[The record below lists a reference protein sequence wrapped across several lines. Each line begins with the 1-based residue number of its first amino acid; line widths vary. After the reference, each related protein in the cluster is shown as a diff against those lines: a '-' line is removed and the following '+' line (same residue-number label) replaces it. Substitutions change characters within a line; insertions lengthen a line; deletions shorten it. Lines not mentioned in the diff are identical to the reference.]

1 MNRARVRFAPSPT
14 GYLHVGGA
22 RTVLFNWLFARHHGG
37 TFVLRIEDTDVE
49 RSTEASVDAII
60 DSIKWLGLDWDEG
73 PTVGGRYGPYFQS
86 ERLDIYREYADRLL
100 SKGYAYPCYCT
111 PDELEQARRA
121 ALARGGSVGYPG
133 RCRHLSAEERRAFE
147 AEGRKPALRFK
158 VDEGETVVDDLIRG
172 EVRFENRFIDD
183 FVILKSDG
191 YPTYN
196 FAAVVDDTLMEISH
210 IIRGDEHLPNTPKQ
224 IMMYRALGFDLPR
237 FAHVS
242 MILGPDRTKLSK
254 RHGATSVGQYRE
266 QGYLPDALVN
276 YLVLLGWAYDATSQ
290 IFSREELVEK
300 FSLEKV
306 SKNPAVFDPEKL
318 LWMNGHYLRAT
329 DLKTLAA
336 LAVEHLAR
344 AGLATASPDEREME
358 RIEKVVGLLRERMHT
373 VKDVVT
379 LGDFFFTGKVDYDA
393 EAFEKFLTRDYVPET
408 LREIRRRLAAIDAFT
423 AADVEKVLRGYA
435 AEVGRKAG
443 DIIHPVRVAV
453 TGRAASP
460 GIFEVLE
467 LLGRDVTCSR
477 LDAAVARLA
486 TASQPA

>member
-1 MNRARVRFAPSPT
+1 MDRVRVRFAPSPT
-14 GYLHVGGA
+14 GHLHVGGA

-37 TFVLRIEDTDVE
+37 AFVLRIEDTDVE

-73 PTVGGRYGPYFQS
+73 PVVGGRYGPYFQS
-86 ERLDIYREYADRLL
+86 ERLDIYREYADRLVAT
-100 SKGYAYPCYCT
+100 GHAYPCYCT
-111 PDELEQARRA
+111 PLELEDARKA
-121 ALARGGSVGYPG
+121 ALGRGESAGYSG
-133 RCRHLSAEERRAFE
+133 KCRHLSADERRALE
-147 AEGRKPALRFK
+147 AEGRNPALRFK
-158 VDEGETVVDDLIRG
+158 VDEGETVVNDLIRG

-183 FVILKSDG
+183 FIILKSDG

-196 FAAVVDDTLMEISH
+196 FAAVVDDTLMELSH

-254 RHGATSVGQYRE
+254 RHGATSIGQYRDD
-266 QGYLPDALVN
+266 GYLPDALVN
-276 YLVLLGWAYDATSQ
+276 YLVLLGWAYDATQQ
-290 IFSREELVEK
+290 IFSREELIEK
-300 FSLEKV
+300 FTLEKV

-318 LWMNGHYLRAT
+318 LWMNGHYLRET
-329 DLKTLAA
+329 DVKTLAG

-344 AGLATASPDEREME
+344 AGLVSGAPDEHEMAHIE
-358 RIEKVVGLLRERMHT
+358 RIVGLLRERMHT
-373 VKDVVT
+373 MKDIVAQ
-379 LGDFFFTGKVDYDA
+379 GGFFFTGEVLYDP
-393 EAFEKFLTRDYVPET
+393 EAFEKFLTRDYVLEA
-408 LREIRRRLAAIDAFT
+408 LRDVRRRLEETSPFAAVEI
-423 AADVEKVLRGYA
+423 EKVLRGYA

-467 LLGRDVTCSR
+467 VLGKDVTCSR
-477 LDAAVARLA
+477 LDAAVARISA
-486 TASQPA
+486 GG